1 VYDLL
6 VRAGDL
12 RGRRVLD
19 VGCGTGTFAAW
30 LVEYAA
36 ARVWGV
42 DPSAEML
49 AVAREK
55 LPRGIALKQGR
66 AEDLPYE
73 DGCFERVTLTLV
85 VHHLDRMRAF
95 AEFRRVLGTGGRL
108 VLATFAPE
116 QFDRY
121 YLGAFFPSI
130 EEIDR
135 ERFGTLD
142 QVTRELEVAGFRG
155 VAAERLDQQ
164 TELSRE
170 TVLARVR
177 GRNISTFQLI
187 SDDEYDAGVERIE
200 RELPKRVR
208 TYQHWLVVSAEGGTS
223 ADGAE

>member
-1 VYDLL
+1 LL
-6 VRAGDL
+6 VLAGDL

-19 VGCGTGTFAAW
+19 VGCGTGTLAAW
-30 LVEYAA
+30 LAERAA

-49 AVAREK
+49 SVARTK
-55 LPRGIALKQGR
+55 LPPGIGLKQGR
-66 AEDLPYE
+66 AEDLPFKE
-73 DGCFERVTLTLV
+73 GSFERVVLTLV
-85 VHHLDRMRAF
+85 VHHLDRPRAF
-95 AEFRRVLGTGGRL
+95 AEFRRVLGGGGRL

-130 EEIDR
+130 TEIDR
-135 ERFGTLD
+135 QRFGTLD
-142 QVTRELEVAGFRG
+142 RLTRELEAAGFRG

-170 TVLARVR
+170 RVLARVR

-187 SDDEYDAGVERIE
+187 SEDEYAAGLERIE
-200 RELPKRVR
+200 RELPQRVR
-208 TYQHWLVVSAEGGTS
+208 SHQHWLVVSADS
-223 ADGAE
+223 S